1 MVTSVASTVASKCP
15 INRRRPNG
23 NGEARVPKL
32 LSHTS
37 PWGLAQRS
45 WTKETLRK
53 TCVPTMV
60 ICVSFTMNRTRRVA
74 AAGFLFG
81 ALFIPTDVDAATAF
95 QIHSDPTCTNGLSL
109 TNVKM
114 VCTDEDSG
122 GSSTCVFGD
131 SAHVSGTLSIPDS
144 GLFGKSMTSKACLYG
159 AYPCREL
166 QTNGDFCETFG
177 LSEYGCPTT
186 GEYSIEKTF
195 DLPGDQ
201 GLSLGTMF
209 GTTRSPWR

>member
-1 MVTSVASTVASKCP
+1 MLSRHS
-15 INRRRPNG
+15 
-23 NGEARVPKL
+23 GEQGKQPCSQDL
-32 LSHTS
+32 LT
-37 PWGLAQRS
+37 A
-45 WTKETLRK
+45 
-53 TCVPTMV
+53 MV
-60 ICVSFTMNRTRRVA
+60 ISGGDISFTMNRTRRVA
-74 AAGFLFG
+74 AASVLFG
-81 ALFIPTDVDAATAF
+81 VAFLPTNADAATAF

-177 LSEYGCPTT
+177 LSQYGCPTT

-201 GLSLGTMF
+201 GLSLGTMLRTWKWRRR
-209 GTTRSPWR
+209 GCVVLLTLSTRRAYLSRFRLVLCGYIYNCQR

>member
-1 MVTSVASTVASKCP
+1 M
-15 INRRRPNG
+15 INRRGSDTEWRG
-23 NGEARVPKL
+23 ARVPNCCHTYYNGGIEL
-32 LSHTS
+32 LARPARTDHHH
-37 PWGLAQRS
+37 
-45 WTKETLRK
+45 ETDIGG
-53 TCVPTMV
+53 CAS
-60 ICVSFTMNRTRRVA
+60 ITMNRTRQVVA
-74 AAGFLFG
+74 ASFLFG
-81 ALFIPTDVDAATAF
+81 ILFLPTNTDAATAF

-114 VCTDEDSG
+114 VCTDEESG

-144 GLFGKSMTSKACLYG
+144 GLFGNSMTSKACLYG

-201 GLSLGTMF
+201 GLSLGKLA
-209 GTTRSPWR
+209 GTR